1 MSLRATAR
9 RQGDSLRQEVRIG
22 EHTVV
27 TDEPE
32 AWGGTGAGP
41 SPQEL
46 LAASLAS
53 CTATTMAMYARY
65 REWDVAPLE
74 VDVEYDGHAHPKR
87 FAVTITL
94 PEDLAPARRKRLL
107 AAASRCMVR
116 QTLEGE
122 VVFEEAAR
130 DGAGAR

>member
-1 MSLRATAR
+1 MKATATR
-9 RQGDSLRQEVRIG
+9 DAGYRHTVKVRSHELTVDEPRDQGGGDS
-22 EHTVV
+22 
-27 TDEPE
+27 
-32 AWGGTGAGP
+32 GP
-41 SPQEL
+41 DPQEL

-53 CTATTMAMYARY
+53 CTATTMSMYARY
-65 REWDVAPLE
+65 RDWDIGEIE

-94 PEDLAPARRKRLL
+94 PEDLAPERRERLL

-130 DGAGAR
+130 SEARAR

>member
-22 EHTVV
+22 EHTIV

-65 REWDVAPLE
+65 RDWDIGEIE
-74 VDVEYDGHAHPKR
+74 VDVKYDGHAHPKR

-94 PEDLAPARRKRLL
+94 PDALEPERRERLL
-107 AAASRCMVR
+107 VAASRCMVR
-116 QTLEGE
+116 QTLEGD

-130 DGAGAR
+130 SEATAR

>member
-22 EHTVV
+22 EHTIV

-65 REWDVAPLE
+65 RNWDIGEIE

-94 PEDLAPARRKRLL
+94 PEALEPKRRERLL
-107 AAASRCMVR
+107 VAASRCMVR

-130 DGAGAR
+130 SKAGAR

>member
-22 EHTVV
+22 EHTLV

-65 REWDVAPLE
+65 REWDIGPLE

-87 FAVTITL
+87 FTVKIAL
-94 PEDLAPARRKRLL
+94 PEDLEPERRERLL
-107 AAASRCMVR
+107 IAASRCMVR

-130 DGAGAR
+130 SEATPR